1 MVSATLAFGRDSRTT
16 ELMSSIDL
24 AELLRTMQG
33 VFAQAGAAPDLQNAA
48 ALHYL
53 GRVVQAQAYT
63 MGFRDSFLI
72 VAIVFTLALTAL
84 PALASQPLGALT
96 DAM

>member
-1 MVSATLAFGRDSRTT
+1 MQTAGNSATS
-16 ELMSSIDL
+16 
-24 AELLRTMQG
+24 ELLRAMQR
-33 VFAQAGAAPDLQNAA
+33 VFEQAGVGAEMQNAA

-72 VAIVFTLALTAL
+72 VALVFALALI
-84 PALASQPLGALT
+84 PAWIMGRTRENLSR
-96 DAM
+96 